1 MVENAV
7 SKLDNNR
14 YRAIGMQAAAAAL
27 WSIGG
32 VLIKL
37 VNLPALEIVGIR
49 SLLTAIV
56 VFAFIKK
63 FEFKLTVNIIGGAV
77 SYTLMVMLYVSSTK
91 MTTAANA
98 ILLQYTS
105 PIYIA
110 LFGGWLLHEKATK
123 NDWIT
128 ILFMGLGMMLFF
140 LDDLKGGSI
149 KGSILAILSGVAMAF
164 NTIFLRR
171 QKDEDPMENVFWG
184 SILTV
189 ICTLPFMF
197 RQAPSPKSWIG
208 LILLGVFQL
217 GFSYVLYAK
226 AIKHITALESTF
238 ISLIEPI
245 LNPVWVLLI
254 IGEKPGKFA
263 ILGGAIVMISIIVS
277 CMKTDNSISKEGQ
290 I

>member
-14 YRAIGMQAAAAAL
+14 YKAIGMQAAAAVL

-56 VFAFIKK
+56 VFAFIRKV
-63 FEFKLTVNIIGGAV
+63 EFKLTVNIIGGAV
-77 SYTLMVMLYVSSTK
+77 SYTLMVMLYVTSTK

-123 NDWIT
+123 KDWIT

-149 KGSILAILSGVAMAF
+149 KGSIFAILSGVAMAF

-197 RQAPSPKSWIG
+197 RQAPSPKSWLG

-226 AIKHITALESTF
+226 AIKYITALESTF

-254 IGEKPGKFA
+254 VGEKPGKFA
-263 ILGGAIVMISIIVS
+263 ILGGAIVLISIIVS
-277 CMKTDNSISKEGQ
+277 CMKTDVSTSDEEQ

>member
-7 SKLDNNR
+7 SKLDNKR
-14 YRAIGMQAAAAAL
+14 YNAIGMQAAAAVL
-27 WSIGG
+27 WSMGG

-49 SLLTAIV
+49 SLLTAFV
-56 VFAFIKK
+56 VFAFIRKINFK
-63 FEFKLTVNIIGGAV
+63 FTINQIGGAI
-77 SYTLMVMLYVSSTK
+77 SYTMMVMLYVSSTK

-123 NDWIT
+123 KDWIT

-140 LDDLKGGSI
+140 LDDLKGGSMRGNI
-149 KGSILAILSGVAMAF
+149 FAILSGVAMAF

-171 QKDEDPMENVFWG
+171 QKDENPLENVFWG

-197 RQAPSPKSWIG
+197 KQAPSPKSWLG
-208 LILLGVFQL
+208 LILLGIFQL
-217 GFSYVLYAK
+217 GFSYVLYAN

-245 LNPVWVLLI
+245 LNPIWVLI
-254 IGEKPGKFA
+254 IVGEKPGRFA
-263 ILGGAIVMISIIVS
+263 VIGGAVVLVSIIAS
-277 CMKTDNSISKEGQ
+277 CLKPGSFTLNDEQ